1 MTGVNKTTAGP
12 RSVSL
17 VQRRLEIENLSFPA
31 RFHIEVVACGHG
43 FRQARRFR
51 TGGILDR
58 LVFYLLA
65 FRLSERA
72 LQHPSRD
79 RWEE

>member
-31 RFHIEVVACGHG
+31 RFHVEVVACGPWIQTGPSIPDWWNIGSPCILPLG
-43 FRQARRFR
+43 FP
-51 TGGILDR
+51 IK
-58 LVFYLLA
+58 
-65 FRLSERA
+65 
-72 LQHPSRD
+72 
-79 RWEE
+79 